1 MVFRYD
7 NTTMILYI
15 HGFASCGDS
24 NKTRLLKQHFKNV
37 LSPDIPVDP
46 DEAISFIQK
55 TIIDN
60 EVSLIIGSSLG
71 GFYAA
76 YFAQKFQIKSI
87 LLNPSTQPFITLAP
101 YVGTNEFFCSGESFE
116 WTKEHIV
123 KLMSYAISKDSIKAS
138 VLVLLQKGDEVLDY
152 QKAATL
158 YEHYQLIIQENGNH
172 RFENLDE
179 YIQNIESFIKN
190 SKC

>member
-1 MVFRYD
+1 
-7 NTTMILYI
+7 MILYL

-24 NKTRLLKQHFKNV
+24 NKTRLLKEHFEDI

-46 DEAISFIQK
+46 DEAVSFLQK
-55 TIIDN
+55 LVVEN
-60 EVSLIIGSSLG
+60 EVDLLIGSSLG
-71 GFYAA
+71 GYYASYLA
-76 YFAQKFQIKSI
+76 EKFQIKTV

-116 WTKEHIV
+116 WTREHIH
-123 KLMSYAISKDSIKAS
+123 KLMPYAISKNSIKAP

-152 QKAATL
+152 TKAAEFYGD
-158 YEHYQLIIQENGNH
+158 YEVVVQEGGNH

-179 YIQNIESFIKN
+179 YIGVISEFIG
-190 SKC
+190 

>member
-1 MVFRYD
+1 
-7 NTTMILYI
+7 MILYI

-24 NKTRLLKQHFKNV
+24 NKTRLLKQHFDNV

-55 TIIDN
+55 MILDN
-60 EVSLIIGSSLG
+60 DVTTLIGSSLG

-76 YFAQKFQIKSI
+76 YFAEKFQIKTV
-87 LLNPSTQPFITLAP
+87 LLNPSTQPFLTLAP
-101 YVGTNEFFCSGESFE
+101 YVGENTFFCSGETFQ
-116 WTKEHIV
+116 WTREHIG
-123 KLMSYAISKDSIKAS
+123 KLMSYSISKDSIKAP

-152 QKAATL
+152 TKAEAV
-158 YEHYQLIIQENGNH
+158 YENYEVIVQEGGNH

-179 YIQNIESFIKN
+179 YIERILEFLG
-190 SKC
+190 

>member
-1 MVFRYD
+1 
-7 NTTMILYI
+7 MILYI

-24 NKTRLLKQHFKNV
+24 NKTRLLKQHYTGI

-46 DEAISFIQK
+46 EEAISLLQK
-55 TIIDN
+55 MIVDN
-60 EVSLIIGSSLG
+60 DITLLIGSSLG

-76 YFAQKFQIKSI
+76 YLAEKFQIKTV

-101 YVGTNEFFCSGESFE
+101 YVGTNEFFCSGKPFE
-116 WTKEHIV
+116 WTKGHIV
-123 KLMSYAISKDSIKAS
+123 KLMSYAISKNSITVP

-152 QKAATL
+152 TKAASV
-158 YEHYQLIIQENGNH
+158 YEDYQLIVQEGGNH

-179 YIQNIESFIKN
+179 YLGVITEFIA
-190 SKC
+190 

>member
-1 MVFRYD
+1 
-7 NTTMILYI
+7 MILYI

-24 NKTRLLKQHFKNV
+24 NKTRLLKEHFKDL

-46 DEAISFIQK
+46 DEAISFLQK
-55 TIIDN
+55 IIVDN
-60 EVSLIIGSSLG
+60 EVTMLIGSSLG

-76 YFAQKFQIKSI
+76 YFAEKFQIRAV

-101 YVGTNEFFCSGESFE
+101 YIGKNTFFCSGESFE
-116 WTKEHIV
+116 WTKIHIV
-123 KLMSYAISKDSIKAS
+123 KLMSYAISKDSIKAP

-152 QKAATL
+152 KKAESL
-158 YEHYQLIIQENGNH
+158 YANYELIIQEEGNH

-179 YIQNIESFIKN
+179 YIYLVDSFYNKE
-190 SKC
+190 